1 MPFVASVKED
11 GESWRNCLLE
21 IKAGYEV
28 ASGKRLL
35 TLLVTCNSFVNLF
48 SGLRPVSLCRDE
60 TLILRFFLKLGRTR
74 I

>member
-28 ASGKRLL
+28 AYGKILL
-35 TLLVTCNSFVNLF
+35 TLLLPLN
-48 SGLRPVSLCRDE
+48 
-60 TLILRFFLKLGRTR
+60 
-74 I
+74 